1 MLGVVEA
8 TVMSDAE
15 RNGLCPPIMYW
26 DTCAEYLSAFLAN
39 LDNQVSRATQPVVAN
54 WAKATRLN
62 ALAGIAQHRDDP
74 RVIEAGERMKRYGVA
89 AAGNLRKLLG

>member
-1 MLGVVEA
+1 
-8 TVMSDAE
+8 
-15 RNGLCPPIMYW
+15 MYW